1 MIDVNPEIISRAFE
15 IQWLSDT
22 LEHYGEDEEY
32 YALDL
37 SKEKDARFAI
47 RKWLARGWRNQERSI
62 YKESLRYLITLKGKD
77 LSGKYLDGNYNLSGI
92 DDKPTIEEFDKAF
105 NQFLLWLWDEWFHEP
120 FTPAELSNYRTRTDF
135 EFVNFPHV
143 PEMCKMPKYE

>member
-1 MIDVNPEIISRAFE
+1 M
-15 IQWLSDT
+15 
-22 LEHYGEDEEY
+22 
-32 YALDL
+32 
-37 SKEKDARFAI
+37 
-47 RKWLARGWRNQERSI
+47 
-62 YKESLRYLITLKGKD
+62 
-77 LSGKYLDGNYNLSGI
+77 SGKYLDGNYNLSGI

-143 PEMCKMPKYE
+143 PEMWKMPKYE